1 MMTNPLDN
9 ALYHSRRK
17 PRRPDLRGDYFRDQT
32 AIIHATP
39 FRRLKHKT
47 QVFFAPENDHVCTRI
62 EHVLHVSTIATSL
75 CKGLDLDVELA
86 QAIALGHDLGHAPF
100 GHPGE
105 RTLDKLAADVGGF
118 IHEVHSLRVVDD
130 IARDGK
136 GLNLCY
142 AVRDGIVSHCG
153 EHFQQVSH
161 PETQAKDL
169 DAITQ
174 RQQAPLTYEGCV
186 VRMAD
191 KIAYLGRDIEDAI
204 TTGLITKR
212 DMPDDLKRT
221 LGSTNGEIIDTL
233 VLDVVKTSH
242 GTDAIAFSDER
253 YALFCRLKDFNY
265 ERIYNHPRLKACD
278 TAIRHLIEHIYGHLA
293 QRFETFG
300 EDAKAYQ
307 ASPFRVDHRFWDFL
321 SARQALYADPA
332 QRQRCVMDFGQA

>member
-1 MMTNPLDN
+1 M
-9 ALYHSRRK
+9 
-17 PRRPDLRGDYFRDQT
+17 
-32 AIIHATP
+32 
-39 FRRLKHKT
+39 
-47 QVFFAPENDHVCTRI
+47 
-62 EHVLHVSTIATSL
+62 
-75 CKGLDLDVELA
+75 
-86 QAIALGHDLGHAPF
+86 
-100 GHPGE
+100 
-105 RTLDKLAADVGGF
+105 
-118 IHEVHSLRVVDD
+118 HSLRVVDD

-153 EHFQQVSH
+153 EHFQQISR

-169 DAITQ
+169 DIITQ

-212 DMPDDLKRT
+212 DIPDDLKRT

-233 VLDVVKTSH
+233 VLDVVKTSRD
-242 GTDAIAFSDER
+242 TDAIAFSDER

-265 ERIYNHPRLKACD
+265 DRIYNHPRLKACD
-278 TAIRHLIEHIYGHLA
+278 KAIHHLIEHIYGHLA

-300 EDAKAYQ
+300 EDAKAYK
-307 ASPFRVDHRFWDFL
+307 ASPFRVDHRFWDFF
-321 SARQALYADPA
+321 SARQALYANPA
-332 QRQRCVMDFGQA
+332 QRRRCVMDFVAGMTDHYALDAARETLFPTPIAIR